1 MKSREHVS
9 RISAPVLTSTVRHQ
23 RQPRAHMRYEPI
35 VVYMLAEQARS
46 SGVDLDQAPG
56 PWRPAER
63 ALPRPGRKS
72 LDVIPVITN
81 EHTEVMVDTM
91 EHAIDVAGLLNWC
104 GVHELNPVP
113 EIQVAEVGGQTA
125 EGQGLDRAVM

>member
-1 MKSREHVS
+1 MQSREHIS
-9 RISAPVLTSTVRHQ
+9 RISAPVLTNTIHHQ
-23 RQPRAHMRYEPI
+23 RQPKARMRYEPT

-46 SGVDLDQAPG
+46 NGVALEHAPG

-72 LDVIPVITN
+72 LEFIPIITN
-81 EHTEVMVDTM
+81 EQTEVMVDTK

-113 EIQVAEVGGQTA
+113 EIRVSDGQTWN
-125 EGQGLDRAVM
+125 G

>member
-1 MKSREHVS
+1 MQSREHVS
-9 RISAPVLTSTVRHQ
+9 RISAPVLGNTIRHQ
-23 RQPRAHMRYEPI
+23 REPKAHMRYEPT

-46 SGVDLDQAPG
+46 SGVNLERVPG

-72 LDVIPVITN
+72 LEVIPIITN
-81 EHTEVMVDTM
+81 EHTEVMVDTK

-113 EIQVAEVGGQTA
+113 EISVAEGRSA
-125 EGQGLDRAVM
+125 DRTGPAGH